1 MGPTYGVG
9 VRAKLDLCQQRAHS
23 APLPWTLAGAGHAWN
38 QTFDMNFRMNGEIW
52 DGKVILRNG
61 L

>member
-9 VRAKLDLCQQRAHS
+9 VRAKLDLRQQRAHS

-52 DGKVILRNG
+52 DGKVI
-61 L
+61 